1 MKRKPLIA
9 GNWKMNLLNS
19 KVPAY
24 FTALEE
30 ATRGIDRQKVDVL
43 LAVPAPFLTTA
54 REHAQRVQAI
64 IATQT
69 IHDKA
74 DGAFTGEISIPMLQ
88 DIGIRWTLIGHSERR
103 QFYNE
108 SDSSVAAK
116 TKSSLAFD
124 IHPIVCVGETRGER
138 EAGKMEEVLRRQMDA
153 ILDVVEGNSEFTIAY
168 EPVWAIGTGLVASD
182 AQAQEAHAFI
192 RGVVRQKF
200 SSLAD
205 RLRIL
210 YGGSVKSS
218 NIQGLLAQADV
229 DGALIGG
236 ASLDPAEFGKTVSLA
251 SSI

>member
-24 FTALEE
+24 FSSLEE
-30 ATRGIDRQKVDVL
+30 ATRSIDRHKVDVL
-43 LAVPAPFLTTA
+43 LAVPAPFLATA
-54 REHAQRVQAI
+54 REHAQRAKAI
-64 IATQT
+64 VATQT
-69 IHDKA
+69 IHEKA
-74 DGAFTGEISIPMLQ
+74 DGAFTGELSIPMLK
-88 DIGIRWTLIGHSERR
+88 DLGIEWTLIGHSERR
-103 QFYNE
+103 QYYNE
-108 SDSSVAAK
+108 TDSSVAAK
-116 TKSSLAFD
+116 TKACLASA
-124 IHPIVCVGETRGER
+124 IHPIVCVGETREER
-138 EAGKMEEVLRRQMDA
+138 EGGKMEEVLRRQIDA
-153 ILDVVEGNSEFTIAY
+153 ILEVVDGNSEFTIAY

-192 RGVVRQKF
+192 RGVVRQKY
-200 SSLAD
+200 SLLAD

-236 ASLDPAEFGKTVSLA
+236 ASLDPVEFGKTVSLA